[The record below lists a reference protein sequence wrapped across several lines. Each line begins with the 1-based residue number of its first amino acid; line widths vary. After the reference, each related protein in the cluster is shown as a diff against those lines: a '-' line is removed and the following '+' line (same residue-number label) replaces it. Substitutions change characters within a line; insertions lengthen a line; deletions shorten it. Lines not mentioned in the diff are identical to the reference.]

1 MHGLREREM
10 RQQFVSCKGGGGR
23 GGCLL
28 CGRDIH
34 GGSWMY
40 QCCMVDIASNLVP
53 GLEAVWWMYQCCM
66 VDIASNLV
74 PGLEAIWW
82 RAEGRRG
89 EHG

>member
-1 MHGLREREM
+1 MCWDMSDAWSERERDETAV
-10 RQQFVSCKGGGGR
+10 VSCKGGGGR

-53 GLEAVWWMYQCCM
+53 GLEAVWW
-66 VDIASNLV
+66 
-74 PGLEAIWW
+74 